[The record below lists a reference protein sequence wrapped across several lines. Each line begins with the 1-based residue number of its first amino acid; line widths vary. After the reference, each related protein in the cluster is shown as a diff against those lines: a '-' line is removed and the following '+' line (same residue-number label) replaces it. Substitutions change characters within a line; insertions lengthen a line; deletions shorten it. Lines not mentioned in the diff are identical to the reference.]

1 MGNIKAVFVGTGMIG
16 AGLAANAM
24 LYDVVPHEKMRQNI
38 IHILDILVG
47 AGAATREQADAAL
60 NACHFSNDL
69 EDAVK
74 GANFVQECIPE
85 RLELKKST
93 YATIQKV
100 TPLYAAP
107 PPSSSPPSSRRAPS
121 IPNLSWWATPI
132 TPPTCCL

>member
-1 MGNIKAVFVGTGMIG
+1 MLNGYQTV
-16 AGLAANAM
+16 

-38 IHILDILVG
+38 SHILDILVG

-100 TPLYAAP
+100 TGPDAIICSSTSKLFPTKLQEGSRLSLIHILQSYPPAAP
-107 PPSSSPPSSRRAPS
+107 PSAPSAVSSRP
-121 IPNLSWWATPI
+121 
-132 TPPTCCL
+132 

>member
-1 MGNIKAVFVGTGMIG
+1 M
-16 AGLAANAM
+16 
-24 LYDVVPHEKMRQNI
+24 
-38 IHILDILVG
+38 
-47 AGAATREQADAAL
+47 
-60 NACHFSNDL
+60 
-69 EDAVK
+69 K

-100 TPLYAAP
+100 TGPDAIIC
-107 PPSSSPPSSRRAPS
+107 SSTSKLFPTKLQEAPS